1 MFIPDQYAISV
12 VYVWLYQFGSFDVW
26 HNFETS
32 LQSSNAVEPLG
43 SSIERPMNNEAP
55 NNSDNQNAGN
65 SCENSSSEVQPVP
78 SLPTQGMRTHH

>member
-1 MFIPDQYAISV
+1 M
-12 VYVWLYQFGSFDVW
+12 
-26 HNFETS
+26 
-32 LQSSNAVEPLG
+32 EPLG